1 MIRVAVATA
10 TILLASTLST
20 ASKPLQACGGFF
32 CQTAPINQAGE
43 QIVFRQE
50 GDEITAMVRILYS
63 GSAEEFSW
71 VVPVPNTPE
80 ISLGSDIT
88 FTQLEFATRP
98 QFFLER
104 RGEQCEE
111 FVPNFGVTPDTAGAP
126 GNDEDDSGVFIEQEL
141 QIGPFDIDIV
151 SSDNPDDLAIWLQDN
166 GYELTDRGAELL
178 APYITDG
185 MKFVAVKLLNGEG
198 IDSIQPLLMKYTSDK
213 PVIPIRLTAVAA
225 MPDMGVLT
233 WVVAD
238 ARAVPENYEHV
249 TPNYTRLNWYT
260 GSGNAY
266 ASYQTLITEA
276 MNETAEGQGFA
287 TDYAGEISDEIVSQL
302 PNTERLDE
310 ILEDLDSRDDANF
323 IAYSFFNFFFNS
335 NTFSSRVAVL
345 QRELPIEGDDVSIN
359 VAAAN
364 YQTTE
369 GLQSQYSPEQLRAAR
384 IALRDFIVTREIEPV
399 LNANALLPQGAYMT
413 RLFTTLSAEE
423 MTRDP
428 SFSYNASMPDQAIER
443 NALLESSCGENGTE
457 WTLTLGEGT
466 DREGEVVV
474 AANQPIPFNAAPAGV
489 DTQPAAIL
497 RERTSDDAAPELLFK
512 AEPGVLEIAADGSVS
527 NTGIVIS
534 DADDD
539 SDFLGSSGPVLL
551 LLASGLLALRR
562 HIKLKATQLTVS

>member
-20 ASKPLQACGGFF
+20 TSKPLQACGGFF

-111 FVPNFGVTPDTAGAP
+111 FVPNFGGTPDTAGAP

-302 PNTERLDE
+302 PNTERLEE

-423 MTRDP
+423 MTKDP

>member
-1 MIRVAVATA
+1 
-10 TILLASTLST
+10 
-20 ASKPLQACGGFF
+20 
-32 CQTAPINQAGE
+32 
-43 QIVFRQE
+43 
-50 GDEITAMVRILYS
+50 
-63 GSAEEFSW
+63 
-71 VVPVPNTPE
+71 VPNTPE

-266 ASYQTLITEA
+266 ASYQTLITDA

-287 TDYAGEISDEIVSQL
+287 TDYAGEISDEILSQL
-302 PNTERLDE
+302 SNIEFIEE

-323 IAYSFFNFFFNS
+323 IAYSFFNFFLN
-335 NTFSSRVAVL
+335 NVNARLEVL

-364 YQTTE
+364 YQTTA

>member
-10 TILLASTLST
+10 TILLASTLTT

-32 CQTAPINQAGE
+32 CQTTPINQAGE

-50 GDEITAMVRILYS
+50 GNEITAMVRILYS

-111 FVPNFGVTPDTAGAP
+111 FVPNFSGTADSATP
-126 GNDEDDSGVFIEQEL
+126 GNDEDDSGVVVEEEFTV
-141 QIGPFDIDIV
+141 GPFDIDIV

-185 MKFVAVKLLNGEG
+185 MKFVAVKLLNGEDTG
-198 IDSIQPLLMKYTSDK
+198 SIQPLLMKYTSDN

-225 MPDMGVLT
+225 MPDMGVLA
-233 WVVAD
+233 WIVAD

-266 ASYQTLITEA
+266 ASYQTLITDA

-287 TDYAGEISDEIVSQL
+287 TDFAGGISDELVSQL
-302 PNTERLDE
+302 STTDAFESFLA
-310 ILEDLDSRDDANF
+310 DLDGLSDAEY
-323 IAYSFFNFFFNS
+323 I
-335 NTFSSRVAVL
+335 SRVLFEFIFSGGSFDARLAVL
-345 QRELPIEGDDVSIN
+345 QRELPLQDGSDNFIYQDP
-359 VAAAN
+359 AA
-364 YQTTE
+364 
-369 GLQSQYSPEQLRAAR
+369 LQFLYSPEQLRAAR
-384 IALRDFIVTREIEPV
+384 IALQDVIVTREIEPIR
-399 LNANALLPQGAYMT
+399 NATALLPQGAYMT

-428 SFSYNASMPDQAIER
+428 IFSYNASMPDQPIER

-474 AANQPIPFNAAPAGV
+474 AANQPVPVSAAPAGV

-497 RERTSDDAAPELLFK
+497 RERTSDDAAPELLFM
-512 AEPGVLEIAADGSVS
+512 AEPGVLEIAADGSVI
-527 NTGIVIS
+527 NTGIIS
-534 DADDD
+534 DDD
-539 SDFLGSSGPVLL
+539 SGFLGSSGPALL
-551 LLASGLLALRR
+551 LLVSGFLALRR
-562 HIKLKATQLTVS
+562 HIKLKATPL